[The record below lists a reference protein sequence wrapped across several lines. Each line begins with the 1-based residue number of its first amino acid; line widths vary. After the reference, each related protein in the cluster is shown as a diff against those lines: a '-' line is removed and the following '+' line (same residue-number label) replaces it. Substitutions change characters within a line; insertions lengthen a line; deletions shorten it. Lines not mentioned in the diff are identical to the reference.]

1 MISYSDPSQNKIN
14 SQEDKNTEEQ
24 EMKNNNLEIRNI
36 TTEIR
41 SNDENSRKISGL
53 AIPAE
58 SRSELLYGEFYETI
72 SKDALTED
80 LINEH
85 DVKLYM
91 NHDSSQGTFAR
102 SKFGKG
108 SLRLFVTDRGI
119 EFETELPNTASGDE
133 LLEGIR
139 RGDYDALSFAFA
151 PDKEEWEENEDG
163 TYNRTIRSIAFLDE
177 ISILSCAPAY
187 EATEVKLRS
196 LENFKEEKRQAE
208 DKKKEEILA
217 NLNKLSEEINEI
229 QNTYKI

>member
-1 MISYSDPSQNKIN
+1 
-14 SQEDKNTEEQ
+14 
-24 EMKNNNLEIRNI
+24 MKNKNLEIRNI

-41 SNDENSRKISGL
+41 STEENSRKISGL

-80 LINEH
+80 LINSH
-85 DVKLYM
+85 DIKLYV

-119 EFETELPNTASGDE
+119 EFETELPNTAYGDM

-139 RGDYDALSFAFA
+139 RGDFDALSFAFA
-151 PDKEEWEENEDG
+151 PEDEEWKDNGDG
-163 TYNRTIRSIAFLDE
+163 TYDRTIRSIAFLDE

-196 LENFKEEKRQAE
+196 LESFKEEKQKE
-208 DKKKEEILA
+208 KEERDRQILES
-217 NLNKLSEEINEI
+217 LDEKLKEIEELKNI
-229 QNTYKI
+229 Q

>member
-1 MISYSDPSQNKIN
+1 
-14 SQEDKNTEEQ
+14 
-24 EMKNNNLEIRNI
+24 MKNNNANYGNSHISNNLEIRNI

-41 SNDENSRKISGL
+41 SNEENSRKISGL

-102 SKFGKG
+102 SKRGKG

>member
-1 MISYSDPSQNKIN
+1 
-14 SQEDKNTEEQ
+14 
-24 EMKNNNLEIRNI
+24 MKNNKLEIRNI

-41 SNDENSRKISGL
+41 SNEENSRKISGL

-85 DVKLYM
+85 DVKLYL

-119 EFETELPNTASGDE
+119 EFETELPNTASGNE

>member
-1 MISYSDPSQNKIN
+1 
-14 SQEDKNTEEQ
+14 
-24 EMKNNNLEIRNI
+24 MKNNNLEIRNI

-41 SNDENSRKISGL
+41 SNEENSRKISGL

-196 LENFKEEKRQAE
+196 LENFKEEKHKE
-208 DKKKEEILA
+208 KEERDRQILESLDA
-217 NLNKLSEEINEI
+217 KLAQIEAIKQEFGV
-229 QNTYKI
+229 

>member
-1 MISYSDPSQNKIN
+1 
-14 SQEDKNTEEQ
+14 
-24 EMKNNNLEIRNI
+24 MKNNNLEIRNI

-41 SNDENSRKISGL
+41 SNEENSRKISGL

-80 LINEH
+80 LINSH
-85 DVKLYM
+85 DIKLYV

-119 EFETELPNTASGDE
+119 EFETELPNTAYGDM

-139 RGDYDALSFAFA
+139 RGDFDALSFAFA
-151 PDKEEWEENEDG
+151 PEDEEWKDNGDG
-163 TYNRTIRSIAFLDE
+163 TYDRTIRSIAFLDE

-196 LENFKEEKRQAE
+196 LENFKEERQKE
-208 DKKKEEILA
+208 KEEHDKAILESLDA
-217 NLNKLSEEINEI
+217 KLAEIESFKNI
-229 QNTYKI
+229 

>member
-1 MISYSDPSQNKIN
+1 
-14 SQEDKNTEEQ
+14 
-24 EMKNNNLEIRNI
+24 MKNNNLEIRNI

-41 SNDENSRKISGL
+41 SNEENSRKISGL

-163 TYNRTIRSIAFLDE
+163 TYNRTIRSIALLDE

>member
-1 MISYSDPSQNKIN
+1 
-14 SQEDKNTEEQ
+14 
-24 EMKNNNLEIRNI
+24 MKNNNIEIRNI

-41 SNDENSRKISGL
+41 SNEENSRKISGL

-196 LENFKEEKRQAE
+196 LENFKEEKNKE
-208 DKKKEEILA
+208 KEERDRQILESLDA
-217 NLNKLSEEINEI
+217 KLAQIEAIKQEFGV
-229 QNTYKI
+229 

>member
-1 MISYSDPSQNKIN
+1 
-14 SQEDKNTEEQ
+14 
-24 EMKNNNLEIRNI
+24 MKKNNLEIRNI
-36 TTEIR
+36 STEIR
-41 SNDENSRKISGL
+41 STEENSRKISGL

-80 LINEH
+80 LINSH
-85 DVKLYM
+85 DIKLYV

-119 EFETELPNTASGDE
+119 EFETELPNTAYGDM

-139 RGDYDALSFAFA
+139 RGDFDALSFAFA
-151 PDKEEWEENEDG
+151 PEDEEWKDNGDG
-163 TYNRTIRSIAFLDE
+163 TYDRTIRSIAFLDE

-196 LENFKEEKRQAE
+196 LENFKEERQKE
-208 DKKKEEILA
+208 KEEHDKAILESLDA
-217 NLNKLSEEINEI
+217 KLAEIESFKNI
-229 QNTYKI
+229 

>member
-1 MISYSDPSQNKIN
+1 
-14 SQEDKNTEEQ
+14 
-24 EMKNNNLEIRNI
+24 MKNNNLEIRNI

-41 SNDENSRKISGL
+41 SNEENSRKISGL

-85 DVKLYM
+85 DVKLYL

-163 TYNRTIRSIAFLDE
+163 TYNRTIRSIALLDE

>member
-1 MISYSDPSQNKIN
+1 MKNNK
-14 SQEDKNTEEQ
+14 
-24 EMKNNNLEIRNI
+24 MKNNNANYGNSHISNNLEIINI

>member
-1 MISYSDPSQNKIN
+1 
-14 SQEDKNTEEQ
+14 
-24 EMKNNNLEIRNI
+24 MKNNNLEIRNI

-41 SNDENSRKISGL
+41 SNEENSRKISGL

-58 SRSELLYGEFYETI
+58 YRSELLYGEFYETI

-80 LINEH
+80 LIKEH
-85 DVKLYM
+85 DVKLYL

-196 LENFKEEKRQAE
+196 LEDFKEEKRQAE
-208 DKKKEEILA
+208 EKKKEEILD

>member
-1 MISYSDPSQNKIN
+1 
-14 SQEDKNTEEQ
+14 
-24 EMKNNNLEIRNI
+24 MKKNNLEIRNI

-41 SNDENSRKISGL
+41 STEENSRKISGL

-80 LINEH
+80 LINSH
-85 DVKLYM
+85 DVKLYL

-108 SLRLFVTDRGI
+108 SLHLFVTDRGI
-119 EFETELPNTASGDE
+119 EFETELPNTAFGDM

-139 RGDYDALSFAFA
+139 RGDFDALSFAFA
-151 PDKEEWEENEDG
+151 PEDEEWKDNGDG
-163 TYNRTIRSIAFLDE
+163 TYDRTIRSIAFLDE

-196 LENFKEEKRQAE
+196 LENFKEEKRAE
-208 DKKKEEILA
+208 KEEHDKAILESLDA
-217 NLNKLSEEINEI
+217 KLAQIEAIRQEFGV
-229 QNTYKI
+229 

>member
-1 MISYSDPSQNKIN
+1 
-14 SQEDKNTEEQ
+14 
-24 EMKNNNLEIRNI
+24 MKNNNIEIRNI

-41 SNDENSRKISGL
+41 SNEENSRKISGL

-196 LENFKEEKRQAE
+196 LENFKEEKRKAE

>member
-1 MISYSDPSQNKIN
+1 
-14 SQEDKNTEEQ
+14 
-24 EMKNNNLEIRNI
+24 MKNKNLEIRNI

-41 SNDENSRKISGL
+41 STEENSRKISGL

-80 LINEH
+80 LINSH
-85 DVKLYM
+85 DVKLYV
-91 NHDSSQGTFAR
+91 NHDAGQGTFAR

-108 SLRLFVTDRGI
+108 SLHLFVTDRGI
-119 EFETELPNTASGDE
+119 EFETELPNTAYGDM

-139 RGDYDALSFAFA
+139 RGDFDALSFAFA
-151 PDKEEWEENEDG
+151 PEDEEWKDNGDG
-163 TYNRTIRSIAFLDE
+163 TYDRTIRSIAFLDE

-196 LENFKEEKRQAE
+196 LEEFKEARLKENLEKIKEQA
-208 DKKKEEILA
+208 D
-217 NLNKLSEEINEI
+217 EI
-229 QNTYKI
+229 QKRNAQEEKDKELLETLDAKLKEIDAIREEFGV

>member
-1 MISYSDPSQNKIN
+1 
-14 SQEDKNTEEQ
+14 
-24 EMKNNNLEIRNI
+24 MKKNNLEIRNI

-41 SNDENSRKISGL
+41 STEENSRKISGL

-80 LINEH
+80 LINSH
-85 DVKLYM
+85 DIKLYV

-119 EFETELPNTASGDE
+119 EFETELPNTAYGDM

-139 RGDYDALSFAFA
+139 RGDFDALSFAFA
-151 PDKEEWEENEDG
+151 PEDEEWKDNGDG
-163 TYNRTIRSIAFLDE
+163 TYDRTIRSIAFLDE

-187 EATEVKLRS
+187 EATEVNIRS
-196 LENFKEEKRQAE
+196 LENFKEEKRAE
-208 DKKKEEILA
+208 KEAHDKAILESLDA
-217 NLNKLSEEINEI
+217 KLSEIESIKQEFGV
-229 QNTYKI
+229 

>member
-1 MISYSDPSQNKIN
+1 
-14 SQEDKNTEEQ
+14 
-24 EMKNNNLEIRNI
+24 MKNNNLEIRNI

-41 SNDENSRKISGL
+41 SNEENSRKISGL

-80 LINEH
+80 LINSH
-85 DVKLYM
+85 DVKLYL

-119 EFETELPNTASGDE
+119 EFETELPNTAFGDM

-139 RGDYDALSFAFA
+139 RGDFDALSFAFA
-151 PDKEEWEENEDG
+151 PEDEEWKDNGDG
-163 TYNRTIRSIAFLDE
+163 TYDRTIRSIAFLDE

-196 LENFKEEKRQAE
+196 LEDFKEEKRQAE
-208 DKKKEEILA
+208 EKKKEEILA

-229 QNTYKI
+229 QNTYKM

>member
-1 MISYSDPSQNKIN
+1 MNNK
-14 SQEDKNTEEQ
+14 
-24 EMKNNNLEIRNI
+24 LEIRNI

-41 SNDENSRKISGL
+41 STEENSRKISGL
-53 AIPAE
+53 AIPAD

-72 SKDALTED
+72 SKEALTED
-80 LINEH
+80 LINSH
-85 DVKLYM
+85 DVKLYV
-91 NHDSSQGTFAR
+91 NHDASQGTFAR

-119 EFETELPNTASGDE
+119 EFETELPNTAFGDQ

-151 PDKEEWEENEDG
+151 PDKEEWEDNGDG
-163 TYNRTIRSIAFLDE
+163 TYNRTIRSISFLDE

-196 LENFKEEKRQAE
+196 LEDFKEAKQREIEERKNTILNQLDLKLKELEKYT
-208 DKKKEEILA
+208 I
-217 NLNKLSEEINEI
+217 
-229 QNTYKI
+229 

>member
-1 MISYSDPSQNKIN
+1 
-14 SQEDKNTEEQ
+14 
-24 EMKNNNLEIRNI
+24 MKNNNIEIRNI

-41 SNDENSRKISGL
+41 SNEENSRKISGL

-196 LENFKEEKRQAE
+196 LEAFKEEKRQAE

>member
-1 MISYSDPSQNKIN
+1 
-14 SQEDKNTEEQ
+14 
-24 EMKNNNLEIRNI
+24 MKNNNLEIRNI

-41 SNDENSRKISGL
+41 SNEENSRKISGL

-102 SKFGKG
+102 SKFGNG

-196 LENFKEEKRQAE
+196 LENFKEEKHKE
-208 DKKKEEILA
+208 KEERDRQILESLEA
-217 NLNKLSEEINEI
+217 KLAQIEAIKQEFSV
-229 QNTYKI
+229 

>member
-1 MISYSDPSQNKIN
+1 
-14 SQEDKNTEEQ
+14 
-24 EMKNNNLEIRNI
+24 MKNNKLEIRNI

-41 SNDENSRKISGL
+41 SNEENSRKISGL

-85 DVKLYM
+85 DVKLYL

>member
-1 MISYSDPSQNKIN
+1 
-14 SQEDKNTEEQ
+14 
-24 EMKNNNLEIRNI
+24 MKNNNLEIRNI

-41 SNDENSRKISGL
+41 SNEENSRKISGL

-85 DVKLYM
+85 DVKLYL

-196 LENFKEEKRQAE
+196 LEDFKEEKRQAE
-208 DKKKEEILA
+208 EKKKEEILA

>member
-1 MISYSDPSQNKIN
+1 
-14 SQEDKNTEEQ
+14 
-24 EMKNNNLEIRNI
+24 MKNNNLEIRNI

-41 SNDENSRKISGL
+41 SNEENSRKISGL

-119 EFETELPNTASGDE
+119 EFETELPNTASGNE

>member
-1 MISYSDPSQNKIN
+1 
-14 SQEDKNTEEQ
+14 
-24 EMKNNNLEIRNI
+24 MKNNNLEIRNI

-41 SNDENSRKISGL
+41 SNEENSRKISGL

-102 SKFGKG
+102 SKSGKG
-108 SLRLFVTDRGI
+108 FLRLFVTDRGI

-229 QNTYKI
+229 QNTCKI

>member
-1 MISYSDPSQNKIN
+1 
-14 SQEDKNTEEQ
+14 
-24 EMKNNNLEIRNI
+24 MKNNNIEIRNI

-41 SNDENSRKISGL
+41 SNEENSRKISGL

-119 EFETELPNTASGDE
+119 EFETELPKTASGDE

>member
-1 MISYSDPSQNKIN
+1 MN
-14 SQEDKNTEEQ
+14 
-24 EMKNNNLEIRNI
+24 NNNLEIRNI

-41 SNDENSRKISGL
+41 SNEENSRKISGL

-196 LENFKEEKRQAE
+196 LENFKEEKHKE
-208 DKKKEEILA
+208 KEERDRQILESLDA
-217 NLNKLSEEINEI
+217 KLAQIEAIKQEFGV
-229 QNTYKI
+229 